1 MPKESQNKSKVLYAS
16 FREIPSPA
24 GLSCW
29 VEEEIKE
36 LARHYEVDALSLK
49 SEDLSHIERFH
60 GSRLLRVPVGGGPF
74 LSKVKTFQRAL
85 NRQLDSEDYRLC
97 HFTSIWEGMALATRK
112 KSADFK
118 LIYEVHELASVQFR
132 AEYPGEVKVVE
143 QSYPLKQQ
151 EERCFKAAD
160 CVLAGS
166 QLIADHLKKRKVP
179 DDKLKVLRPAVD
191 LKLFEGLATEPGP
204 SGTIL
209 YLGSLMPWQGIHSL
223 LAAMSELPRQFPARL
238 LMVVPKAEPFLREI
252 KGKVQMMGLAR
263 KVEILDPVP
272 LEKLGQVLAR
282 ASVCVAPLGSH
293 ERNSLAA
300 STPHKLLVYMAAG
313 KPVIASRLP
322 AVMEL
327 VEDGVHA
334 MLFSPGDTRGLA
346 GATKTLLL
354 NKEQATRLGNQ
365 ARLHLE
371 ERLNLPAQLKLLVD
385 TYLNLTGEPA
395 ETPKRRTEDDTWPH
409 MRQSE
414 SADDLGGRKVTEDTA
429 PVRLFVDEKTDEF
442 PFLPRDTDTDPG
454 VFSGDDGSEFIF
466 RSVEQEDTAPRS
478 IPKSH
483 DDWQVMEVSE
493 IQLPKETNDV
503 KKDKNKRFLLGG
515 PPFPVEA
522 ENSDVFQK
530 PTRRDERELTPT
542 ELALLSDAD
551 VKIIEPDETEPLED
565 GPTSPDSKKTKKK
578 TKKQD
583 KKQDKK

>member
-1 MPKESQNKSKVLYAS
+1 MPKESQDKSKILYAS
-16 FREIPSPA
+16 FQEIPSPA
-24 GLSCW
+24 GFSCGI
-29 VEEEIKE
+29 EEEIKE

-112 KSADFK
+112 KSVGFK

-132 AEYPGEVKVVE
+132 AEHPGEVKVVE

-179 DDKLKVLRPAVD
+179 AEKLKLLRPAVD
-191 LKLFEGLATEPGP
+191 LKLFEEPATEAGP
-204 SGTIL
+204 TGTIL
-209 YLGSLMPWQGIHSL
+209 YLGSLMPWQGLHSL
-223 LAAMSELPRQFPARL
+223 LAAMAELPRQFPARL
-238 LMVVPKAEPFLREI
+238 LMVVPKLEPLLREV
-252 KGKVQMMGLAR
+252 KGKIQMMGLAR

-272 LEKLGQVLAR
+272 FDKLAPLLAR
-282 ASVCVAPLGSH
+282 ASICVAPLGSH

-300 STPHKLLVYMAAG
+300 TTPHKLLVYMAAG
-313 KPVIASRLP
+313 KPVVTSRLP

-346 GATKTLLL
+346 GAIKTLLL

-371 ERLNLPAQLKLLVD
+371 ETLNLPAQLKLLTD
-385 TYLNLTGEPA
+385 TYLDLTGEPV
-395 ETPKRRTEDDTWPH
+395 ESRERRREDDTWPH

-414 SADDLGGRKVTEDTA
+414 SSDDLGGRKVTEDTA

-454 VFSGDDGSEFIF
+454 VFAGDDGSEFIF
-466 RSVEQEDTAPRS
+466 RSVEQEDTAPRT
-478 IPKSH
+478 IPKSQ
-483 DDWQVMEVSE
+483 DDWQVMEVSD
-493 IQLPKETNDV
+493 IQLPKETAED
-503 KKDKNKRFLLGG
+503 KKDSSKRWLLGG
-515 PPFPVEA
+515 PPFPVDSE
-522 ENSDVFQK
+522 VFQK
-530 PTRRDERELTPT
+530 PTRREERELTPT
-542 ELALLSDAD
+542 ELALVSDSD
-551 VKIIEPDETEPLED
+551 VKIIEPEESEPLDD
-565 GPTSPDSKKTKKK
+565 GPTAPDSKKKK
-578 TKKQD
+578 TKKPG
-583 KKQDKK
+583 KK